1 MTIVSKV
8 TAKFTLT
15 APIVSLRNER
25 AYPSHYFSAA
35 KLAPTSANQLN
46 ILLRK
51 HIFTLKSAILNRPA
65 LGECEA
71 KAAH

>member
-8 TAKFTLT
+8 TVKFTLT

-25 AYPSHYFSAA
+25 TSGSYKRKSIKYFAE
-35 KLAPTSANQLN
+35 KTHFHVN
-46 ILLRK
+46 
-51 HIFTLKSAILNRPA
+51 SAILNRPA